1 MTLTGAV
8 MKVLEFFHW
17 FVCIIMAYAAF
28 IPNKT
33 VKLYAYFSIIMIM
46 VSWIIFDGCILWDIQ
61 KKIDPT
67 FDIPN
72 DTIGH
77 MVGVSNETYAYVQTI
92 MLCINFIVMG
102 YQLNRLRESVLVLLM
117 YFAVNGEF
125 ISKPF
130 RKIFTQEHQPRK

>member
-1 MTLTGAV
+1 MTLTGAM

-33 VKLYAYFSIIMIM
+33 VKLYAYFFIIMIM
-46 VSWIIFDGCILWDIQ
+46 VSWIIFEGCILWDIQ

-77 MVGVSNETYAYVQTI
+77 MMGISNCEWGIYIETVPQNIYPRTPNP
-92 MLCINFIVMG
+92 L
-102 YQLNRLRESVLVLLM
+102 RLWSSLKKSGLSIL
-117 YFAVNGEF
+117 
-125 ISKPF
+125 
-130 RKIFTQEHQPRK
+130 

>member
-77 MVGVSNETYAYVQTI
+77 MVGVRNICLCADDYA
-92 MLCINFIVMG
+92 
-102 YQLNRLRESVLVLLM
+102 M
-117 YFAVNGEF
+117 YKFYSHG
-125 ISKPF
+125 IS
-130 RKIFTQEHQPRK
+130 TE